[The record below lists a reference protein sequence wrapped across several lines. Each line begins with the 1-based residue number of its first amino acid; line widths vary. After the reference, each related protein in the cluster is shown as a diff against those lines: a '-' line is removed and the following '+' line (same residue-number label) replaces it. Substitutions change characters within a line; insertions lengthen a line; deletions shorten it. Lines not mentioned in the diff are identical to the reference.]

1 MFNKLLDL
9 LQKQNSGLLLTAT
22 ILFILLHYSDKITN
36 LLSLFKKTT
45 MPNIYNSNDGSY
57 SSKVLADLD
66 EIKSFQQRG
75 INYVERYNRE
85 RIFCLHEQL
94 KGKISYKAISRAA
107 EYIHVDDDNKYV
119 MEIPV
124 LEHVKY
130 YALNAFILL
139 FLFITAALLTA
150 LTTVSAASDLYINLS
165 LALMCLYIFCL
176 FVHMN
181 AAMTIA
187 KKISKMIRGRE
198 LFYSDKIEVM
208 Q

>member
-1 MFNKLLDL
+1 MDMFNKLLDL

-45 MPNIYNSNDGSY
+45 IPNNDTPNDGSY

-75 INYVERYNRE
+75 IHYVESYKRE

-107 EYIHVDDDNKYV
+107 EYIHVDADNKYV
-119 MEIPV
+119 IEIP
-124 LEHVKY
+124 LFDHVKY
-130 YALNAFILL
+130 YTLNAFIIL
-139 FLFITAALLTA
+139 FLLITAALLTTIPMEA
-150 LTTVSAASDLYINLS
+150 NANDIYINLS
-165 LALMCLYIFCL
+165 LALAYLYIFCL
-176 FVHMN
+176 LAHMN
-181 AAMTIA
+181 AAILIS
-187 KKISKMIRGRE
+187 KKISKMIRRTE
-198 LFYSDKIEVM
+198 LFYSDKI